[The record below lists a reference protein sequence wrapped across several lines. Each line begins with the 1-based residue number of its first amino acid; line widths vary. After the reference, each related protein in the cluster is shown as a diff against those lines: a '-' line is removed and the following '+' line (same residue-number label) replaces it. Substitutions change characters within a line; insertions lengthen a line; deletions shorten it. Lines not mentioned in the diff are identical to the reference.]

1 MSLTGG
7 PRYLRYPTG
16 HGEEWMLALGPVEG
30 PQLVIA
36 QPLFEEMNR
45 CRTMLVAVARHLAEQ
60 GIGCW
65 LPDLPGTG
73 ESPRALAD
81 VDWEEWPLAIADAC
95 RTAGNGRPPFLA
107 ALRGG
112 TLIDGQAE
120 VARRWHCAPVSGAA
134 LIRDLERARDVA
146 GSPGDPDEHAG
157 YRITPALADML
168 RSAEPSAAPAR
179 LVRLESD
186 PSPADLKIDAS
197 PPWRLAEPDP
207 ASLLAAGLAADLTAW
222 LATCAN

>member
-1 MSLTGG
+1 MTMAAG
-7 PRYLRYPTG
+7 PRYQRYPTG
-16 HGEEWMLALGPVEG
+16 PGEEWMMALGPVEG

-45 CRTMLVAVARHLAEQ
+45 CRRMLVAVARHLAEQ
-60 GIGCW
+60 GVGCW

-81 VDWEEWPLAIADAC
+81 VAWEEWPLAIADAC
-95 RTAGNGRPPFLA
+95 RIAGNGRPPFLA

-112 TLIDGQAE
+112 ALVDQQAE
-120 VARRWHCAPVSGAA
+120 VSGRWHCAPVSGAA
-134 LIRDLERARDVA
+134 LMRDLERAREFA
-146 GSPGDPDEHAG
+146 GSADDLDEHAG
-157 YRITPALADML
+157 YAIVPSMADAL
-168 RSAEPSAAPAR
+168 RQAEPAATPAR

-186 PSPADLKIDAS
+186 PLPADLKVDAP

-207 ASLLAAGLAADLTAW
+207 APALAAALASDLARW
-222 LATCAN
+222 LQCAR